1 MLSSGGGAFAGSA
14 SAFAPLSPD
23 IVLGFQRS
31 PLTFSG
37 PERTRMQKETSQVEG
52 SKSELDGCVMFS
64 VPSLETYS
72 VVIVS
77 QG

>member
-1 MLSSGGGAFAGSA
+1 
-14 SAFAPLSPD
+14 
-23 IVLGFQRS
+23 
-31 PLTFSG
+31 
-37 PERTRMQKETSQVEG
+37 MQKETSQVEG